1 MTAAWYSTVLDH
13 PLQTVWSLIR
23 NFNNDPAYIEGVT
36 ESLIEDDRC
45 GEEVGAIRRFCYLG
59 NRVR

>member
-23 NFNNDPAYIEGVT
+23 NFNNYPA
-36 ESLIEDDRC
+36 
-45 GEEVGAIRRFCYLG
+45 